1 MRQILEGEGKDGN
14 KTHLKLFNMNTESN
28 SYTFLFAALMTLV
41 VASTLAFTA
50 SSLKAKQDE
59 NVRKEKMQSIL
70 KTIGINTSRDGAEE
84 LYKKHIKEE
93 ISLDQEGNIDNSVSA
108 FSIKLIREIK
118 KPLSE
123 QRFPVFIAQVKEDK
137 YYVIP
142 LRGAGLWDAIW
153 GYVALREDKK
163 TIEGII
169 FDHKGETAGLGAEI
183 SQQWF
188 QDLFKEEKLFDIK
201 GDLVGINVSKTNNDP
216 KNLDKEDH
224 EVDAISGA
232 TITGDGVSDM
242 ILERMRHYL
251 PYFNKLDI

>member
-1 MRQILEGEGKDGN
+1 MRQILKEEEKDGN

-28 SYTFLFAALMTLV
+28 SYTFLFAAVMVLV

-50 SSLKAKQDE
+50 SSLKTKQDE

-93 ISLDQEGNIDNSVSA
+93 ISLDQKGNIDNSVSA

-123 QRFPVFIAQVKEDK
+123 QRFPVYIAQVEDDK

-153 GYVALREDKK
+153 GLSL
-163 TIEGII
+163 IHI
-169 FDHKGETAGLGAEI
+169 
-183 SQQWF
+183 
-188 QDLFKEEKLFDIK
+188 
-201 GDLVGINVSKTNNDP
+201 
-216 KNLDKEDH
+216 
-224 EVDAISGA
+224 
-232 TITGDGVSDM
+232 
-242 ILERMRHYL
+242 
-251 PYFNKLDI
+251 

>member
-1 MRQILEGEGKDGN
+1 
-14 KTHLKLFNMNTESN
+14 MNTESN
-28 SYTFLFAALMTLV
+28 SYTFLFAALMVLV

-142 LRGAGLWDAIW
+142 LRGAGLWDALDQVLIT
-153 GYVALREDKK
+153 D
-163 TIEGII
+163 
-169 FDHKGETAGLGAEI
+169 F
-183 SQQWF
+183 
-188 QDLFKEEKLFDIK
+188 LFSSMFF
-201 GDLVGINVSKTNNDP
+201 
-216 KNLDKEDH
+216 
-224 EVDAISGA
+224 
-232 TITGDGVSDM
+232 ITFFSR
-242 ILERMRHYL
+242 L
-251 PYFNKLDI
+251 